1 MAEGIVHK
9 GKSLEEL
16 ERDIICAICQE
27 HYTEP
32 KVLPCLHYY
41 CKKCILKL
49 ALRTATNQPF
59 SCPEC
64 RKETILPEGGVDQ
77 LKTAFFVHRMEA
89 MYSTVERIHG
99 KVEVKCE
106 GCTSGSNSISF
117 CRQCTAFICKAC
129 VESHQRMKMFE
140 GHNVVSMLDLKVGT
154 AKTTINIAETAAP
167 VKCKVHKK
175 SLKLYCFDCDRVICR
190 DCTVKDHRDHN
201 FEFCAVAAPET
212 KEELTKMLECLRELS
227 KNMSLAMEV
236 VKTTKQEVETQGSS
250 VERTIQTSFE
260 EIFEMMKKHKQEM
273 LEGARKLIQEKMNK
287 LSVQEKNLSLASSKV
302 ISVVDYAERF
312 VSHSSDNEVMSMHI
326 DIKRQMNEIGEHG
339 KADGIMKPVE
349 EADMGVEVRCAEA
362 LQQLFQTQAKM
373 TRLVLD
379 PAKCTV
385 RGEGVKTAVVHQTS
399 EVTFTTILSNNKISR
414 RRAKVL
420 GQLKSLYDG
429 SVIKCNVNQSSSGE
443 YRIQYTPIVRGR
455 HELTVLVDG
464 QQVSGSPFP
473 VFVSIPP
480 TQLGKPVKVLD
491 NMARIVEVAF
501 NSIGKVIMLEHVHNF
516 LAFYDGQKIFKSLN
530 RDHHLL
536 CGSVP
541 VGLATDDEDYVY
553 CTTNDESNIL
563 KFNKDGC
570 IVEKV
575 QVDTSSVNM
584 GVAVVGDEVM
594 VCDACTGGTI
604 VVYDRELNY
613 LRRITVENAGVFRDI
628 SADSHGNIFITDRD
642 NQCIR
647 AFSQHGDLLQSFN
660 FDRNGINVLTRPL
673 GLCVSGQFIYVCNN
687 GLDNDN
693 HNVSVFTTEGE
704 YVTTF
709 GHKGTGEGEFN
720 VPVGVCVDTHGFI
733 YVCDMYNNRIQ
744 VF

>member
-1 MAEGIVHK
+1 MAEGIVHE
-9 GKSLEEL
+9 GKSLVEL

-49 ALRTATNQPF
+49 ALRTASNQPF
-59 SCPEC
+59 PCPEC
-64 RKETILPEGGVDQ
+64 RKETILPEGGVDE

-89 MYSTVERIHG
+89 MYSTVERVHG
-99 KVEVKCE
+99 KVAVKCE
-106 GCTSGSNSISF
+106 GCTSGSNAVSF

-129 VESHQRMKMFE
+129 VESHQRMKTFE
-140 GHNVVSMLDLKVGT
+140 GHNVVSMLDLKVGK
-154 AKTTINIAETAAP
+154 AKAAITIAETAAP
-167 VKCKVHKK
+167 VKCEIHKK
-175 SLKLYCFDCDRVICR
+175 SFKLYCFDCDRVICR

-236 VKTTKQEVETQGSS
+236 VKTTKQEVETQGNS

-260 EIFEMMKKHKQEM
+260 ELFETMKKHKQEM

-326 DIKRQMNEIGEHG
+326 DIKRQINEIEEHG
-339 KADGIMKPVE
+339 KADGTMEPVE
-349 EADMGVEVRCAEA
+349 EADMGVEVMCAEA

-373 TRLVLD
+373 TRIVLD
-379 PAKCTV
+379 PAQCTV
-385 RGEGVKTAVVHQTS
+385 RGEGMETAVVHQTS
-399 EVTFTTILSNNKISR
+399 EVTLTTILSNNKISR

-429 SVIKCNVNQSSSGE
+429 TVIKCNVNQSSSGE
-443 YRIQYTPIVRGR
+443 YRIQYTPTVRGR

-464 QQVSGSPFP
+464 QQVAGSPFP

-480 TQLGKPVKVLD
+480 TQLGKPVTVLD
-491 NMARIVEVAF
+491 SLAEVAAVAF
-501 NSIGKVIMLEHVHNF
+501 NSIGKVIMLEDVV
-516 LAFYDGQKIFKSLN
+516 FYDGHKILKSLN
-530 RDHHLL
+530 GDHLL
-536 CGSVP
+536 LNGSKP

-553 CTTNDESNIL
+553 CTTCTCNGSNIL

-570 IVEKV
+570 IVKKV
-575 QVDTSSVNM
+575 EVDTSSDYL
-584 GVAVVGDEVM
+584 GVAVVVDEVM
-594 VCDACTGGTI
+594 VCDAGTSGTI
-604 VVYDRELNY
+604 VVYDRELSY
-613 LRRITVENAGVFRDI
+613 LRRITVENAGVFRDV

-642 NQCIR
+642 KQCIR
-647 AFSQHGDLLQSFN
+647 AFSQHGDPLQSFN

-673 GLCVSGQFIYVCNN
+673 GICVSGQFIYVCNN
-687 GLDNDN
+687 GRDNDN

-709 GHKGTGEGEFN
+709 GHKGNGEGEFN
-720 VPVGVCVDTHGFI
+720 EPIGVCVDTHGFI

>member
-1 MAEGIVHK
+1 MAEDIVYE

-16 ERDIICAICQE
+16 ERDILCAVCQE

-41 CKKCILKL
+41 CKKCILNL
-49 ALRTATNQPF
+49 ALRRGTNQPF
-59 SCPEC
+59 ACPEC
-64 RKETILPEGGVDQ
+64 RKETILPEGGVDE

-106 GCTSGSNSISF
+106 GCTSGSVAVSF

-129 VESHQRMKMFE
+129 VEPHQRMKMFE
-140 GHNVVSMLDLKVGT
+140 GHNVVSMLDLKVGK
-154 AKTTINIAETAAP
+154 AKAAITIAEMAAS
-167 VKCKVHKK
+167 VKCKIHKK

-212 KEELTKMLECLRELS
+212 KEELTKMLECLKELS
-227 KNMSLAMEV
+227 ESLSLTMEV

-250 VERTIQTSFE
+250 VESTIQTSFE
-260 EIFEMMKKHKQEM
+260 KLFEMMKKHKQDM

-287 LSVQEKNLSLASSKV
+287 LSVQENNLSLASSKV

-326 DIKRQMNEIGEHG
+326 DIKRQINEVEEHG
-339 KADGIMKPVE
+339 KADRIMEPVE

-379 PAKCTV
+379 PAQCTV
-385 RGEGVKTAVVHQTS
+385 RGEGVKTAVVQQTS
-399 EVTFTTILSNNKISR
+399 EVTLTTILSNNKISR
-414 RRAKVL
+414 RRVKVL

-429 SVIKCNVNQSSSGE
+429 SVIKCNVNQSGPGE
-443 YRIQYTPIVRGR
+443 YRIQYTPTVRGR

-464 QQVSGSPFP
+464 QQVAGSPFP
-473 VFVSIPP
+473 VFVSIRP
-480 TQLGKPVKVLD
+480 TQLGKPVKALD
-491 NMARIVEVAF
+491 NLAQISAVAF
-501 NSIGKVIMLEHVHNF
+501 NSIGKVIIFKDIHYF
-516 LAFYDGQKIFKSLN
+516 LVFYDGHKILKCLN
-530 RDHHLL
+530 GDHLSS
-536 CGSVP
+536 GSVP
-541 VGLATDDEDYVY
+541 VALATDDEDCVY
-553 CTTNDESNIL
+553 CTTFNESNIL
-563 KFNKDGC
+563 KFNKDGY
-570 IVEKV
+570 IVKKV
-575 QVDTSSVNM
+575 QADTSSDYM

-594 VCDACTGGTI
+594 VCDARMGGTI
-604 VVYDRELNY
+604 VVYDRTLNY

-642 NQCIR
+642 KQCIR
-647 AFSQHGDLLQSFN
+647 AFSQHGDPLQSFN
-660 FDRNGINVLTRPL
+660 FDRNGINVLTRSL
-673 GLCVSGQFIYVCNN
+673 GICVSGQFLYVCNN

-704 YVTTF
+704 YITTF

-720 VPVGVCVDTHGFI
+720 VPIVVCVDTHGFI
-733 YVCDMYNNRIQ
+733 YVCDRCNNRIQ
-744 VF
+744 IF

>member
-1 MAEGIVHK
+1 MAEGIVHE
-9 GKSLEEL
+9 GKSLVEL

-49 ALRTATNQPF
+49 ALRTASNQPF
-59 SCPEC
+59 PCPEC
-64 RKETILPEGGVDQ
+64 RKETTLPEGGVDE

-89 MYSTVERIHG
+89 MYSTVERVHG

-106 GCTSGSNSISF
+106 GCTSGSNAVSF

-129 VESHQRMKMFE
+129 VEPHHRMKMFE
-140 GHNVVSMLDLKVGT
+140 GHNVVSMLDLKVGK
-154 AKTTINIAETAAP
+154 AKAAINIAETAAP
-167 VKCKVHKK
+167 VKCKVHKE

-212 KEELTKMLECLRELS
+212 KEELTKMMECLKELS
-227 KNMSLAMEV
+227 ESLSLAMEV

-250 VERTIQTSFE
+250 VESTIQSSFE
-260 EIFEMMKKHKQEM
+260 EIFEMLKKHKQNM

-326 DIKRQMNEIGEHG
+326 DIKRQINEIEEHG
-339 KADGIMKPVE
+339 KTDGIMEPVE
-349 EADMGVEVRCAEA
+349 EADMGVEVMCAEA

-379 PAKCTV
+379 PAQCTV
-385 RGEGVKTAVVHQTS
+385 RGEGAKTAEVHQTS
-399 EVTFTTILSNNKISR
+399 EVTLTTILSNSKISR
-414 RRAKVL
+414 CRAKVL
-420 GQLKSLYDG
+420 GQLKSLYDE

-443 YRIQYTPIVRGR
+443 YRIQYTPTVRGR
-455 HELTVLVDG
+455 HELTVLVDS
-464 QQVSGSPFP
+464 QQVAGSPFP

-491 NMARIVEVAF
+491 NLALTTEVAF
-501 NSIGKVIMLEHVHNF
+501 NSIGKVMMLEGGHYF
-516 LAFYDGQKIFKSLN
+516 LVFYDGHIIFKSLN
-530 RDHHLL
+530 RDHLPY
-536 CGSVP
+536 GSLP

-553 CTTNDESNIL
+553 CTTNSESSIL

-570 IVEKV
+570 IVTKV
-575 QVDTSSVNM
+575 EVETSSAYL

-594 VCDACTGGTI
+594 VCDSCMGGTI

-613 LRRITVENAGVFRDI
+613 LRTITVENAGVFRDI

-642 NQCIR
+642 KQCIR
-647 AFSQHGDLLQSFN
+647 AFSQHGDPLQSFN

-673 GLCVSGQFIYVCNN
+673 GICVSGQFIYVCNN
-687 GLDNDN
+687 GRDTDN

-709 GHKGTGEGEFN
+709 GHMGNGEGEFDT
-720 VPVGVCVDTHGFI
+720 PVGVGVDTHGFI
-733 YVCDMYNNRIQ
+733 YVCDRGNNRIQ

>member
-1 MAEGIVHK
+1 MAEDIVYE
-9 GKSLEEL
+9 GKSLEDL
-16 ERDIICAICQE
+16 ERDILCAICQE

-41 CKKCILKL
+41 CKQCILKL
-49 ALRTATNQPF
+49 ALRRGTNQSFP
-59 SCPEC
+59 CPEC
-64 RKETILPEGGVDQ
+64 RKETTLPEGGVDE

-106 GCTSGSNSISF
+106 GCTSGSNAISF

-129 VESHQRMKMFE
+129 VEPHQRMKMFE
-140 GHNVVSMLDLKVGT
+140 GHDVVSMQDLKVGK
-154 AKTTINIAETAAP
+154 AKAAINIAETAAP
-167 VKCKVHKK
+167 VKCKIYKK
-175 SLKLYCFDCDRVICR
+175 SLKLHCFDCDHVICR

-227 KNMSLAMEV
+227 ENMSLAMEV

-326 DIKRQMNEIGEHG
+326 DIKRQINEIEEHG
-339 KADGIMKPVE
+339 KADGIMEPVE
-349 EADMGVEVRCAEA
+349 EADMVVEVRCAEA
-362 LQQLFQTQAKM
+362 LQQLFQTQAKI
-373 TRLVLD
+373 TQLVLD
-379 PAKCTV
+379 PAQCTV
-385 RGEGVKTAVVHQTS
+385 RGEGVKTAEVHQTAK
-399 EVTFTTILSNNKISR
+399 VTITTILSNNKISR

-429 SVIKCNVNQSSSGE
+429 SVIKCNVNQSSYGE
-443 YRIQYTPIVRGR
+443 YRIQYTPTVRGR

-464 QQVSGSPFP
+464 QQVAGSPFP

-491 NMARIVEVAF
+491 NLSQISAVAL
-501 NSIGKVIMLEHVHNF
+501 NSIGRVTILDDVHYF
-516 LAFYDGQKIFKSLN
+516 LVFYDGHKIFKSLN
-530 RDHHLL
+530 GDHLL
-536 CGSVP
+536 SGSAP
-541 VGLATDDEDYVY
+541 AGLATDDEDNVY

-575 QVDTSSVNM
+575 QADTSSVYM
-584 GVAVVGDEVM
+584 GMAVVGDEVM

-604 VVYDRELNY
+604 IVYDRELNY

-673 GLCVSGQFIYVCNN
+673 GICVSGQFIYVCNN
-687 GLDNDN
+687 GWDNDSY
-693 HNVSVFTTEGE
+693 NVSVFTTEGE

-709 GHKGTGEGEFN
+709 GHKGNGEGEFN
-720 VPVGVCVDTHGFI
+720 EPIGVCVDTHGFI
-733 YVCDMYNNRIQ
+733 YVCDNCNNRIQ

>member
-1 MAEGIVHK
+1 MAEGIVHE

-49 ALRTATNQPF
+49 ALRTASNQSF

-64 RKETILPEGGVDQ
+64 RKETILPEGGVDE

-99 KVEVKCE
+99 NVEVKCE
-106 GCTSGSNSISF
+106 GCTSGYNAVSF

-129 VESHQRMKMFE
+129 VEPHQRMKMFE
-140 GHNVVSMLDLKVGT
+140 GHNVVSMLDLKVGK
-154 AKTTINIAETAAP
+154 AKAAINIAETAAP
-167 VKCKVHKK
+167 VKCKVHKE

-212 KEELTKMLECLRELS
+212 KEDLTKMLECLKELS

-250 VERTIQTSFE
+250 VESTIQTSFE
-260 EIFEMMKKHKQEM
+260 ELFEMMKKHKQDM

-302 ISVVDYAERF
+302 VSVVDYAERF

-326 DIKRQMNEIGEHG
+326 DIKRQINEIEEHG
-339 KADGIMKPVE
+339 KADRIMEPVE
-349 EADMGVEVRCAEA
+349 EADMGVEVVCAEA
-362 LQQLFQTQAKM
+362 LQQLFQTQAKI
-373 TRLVLD
+373 TELGLD
-379 PAKCTV
+379 PAQCTV
-385 RGEGVKTAVVHQTS
+385 RGERVKTAEVHQTA
-399 EVTFTTILSNNKISR
+399 EVTLTTILSNKISR
-414 RRAKVL
+414 HRAKVL
-420 GQLKSLYDG
+420 GLLMSLYDG
-429 SVIKCNVNQSSSGE
+429 SVIKCNVNQSGPGE
-443 YRIQYTPIVRGR
+443 YRIQYTPTVRGR

-464 QQVSGSPFP
+464 QQVAGSPFP

-480 TQLGKPVKVLD
+480 TQLGKPAKVLG
-491 NMARIVEVAF
+491 NLARVSMVEF
-501 NSIGKVIMLEHVHNF
+501 NSIGKVTMLENVHNF
-516 LAFYDGQKIFKSLN
+516 LAFYDGDKIFKSLN
-530 RDHHLL
+530 GDLL
-536 CGSVP
+536 YSDSVP
-541 VGLATDDEDYVY
+541 AGLATDDEDYVY
-553 CTTNDESNIL
+553 CTTCTESNIL
-563 KFNKDGC
+563 KFDKDGC
-570 IVEKV
+570 IVKKV
-575 QVDTSSVNM
+575 EVASSAYL

-594 VCDACTGGTI
+594 VCDAIVGGTI
-604 VVYDRELNY
+604 VVCDRELNY
-613 LRRITVENAGVFRDI
+613 LRKITVENAGVFRDI
-628 SADSHGNIFITDRD
+628 SADSHSNIFVTDRD
-642 NQCIR
+642 KQCIR
-647 AFSQHGDLLQSFN
+647 AFSQHGDPLQSFN

-687 GLDNDN
+687 GCDNDN
-693 HNVSVFTTEGE
+693 HNVSVFTTEGV

-709 GHKGTGEGEFN
+709 GHKGTGEGEFDI
-720 VPVGVCVDTHGFI
+720 PIGVCVDTHGFV
-733 YVCDMYNNRIQ
+733 YVCDRGNNRIQ

>member
-1 MAEGIVHK
+1 MAEGIVHE
-9 GKSLEEL
+9 GKSLVEL

-41 CKKCILKL
+41 CKKCILRL

-59 SCPEC
+59 PCPEC
-64 RKETILPEGGVDQ
+64 RKETILPEGGVDE

-89 MYSTVERIHG
+89 MYSTVERVHG
-99 KVEVKCE
+99 KVAVKCE
-106 GCTSGSNSISF
+106 GCTSGSNAISF

-129 VESHQRMKMFE
+129 VESHRRMKMFE
-140 GHNVVSMLDLKVGT
+140 GHNVVSMLDLKVGK
-154 AKTTINIAETAAP
+154 AKAAINIAETAAP

-175 SLKLYCFDCDRVICR
+175 SLKLYCFDCDHVICR

-212 KEELTKMLECLRELS
+212 KEELTKMLECLKELS

-250 VERTIQTSFE
+250 VESTIQTSFE
-260 EIFEMMKKHKQEM
+260 EIFETMKKHKQEM

-302 ISVVDYAERF
+302 ISIMDNAERF
-312 VSHSSDNEVMSMHI
+312 VSHSSDNEVMSMHV
-326 DIKRQMNEIGEHG
+326 DIKRQINEMEEHG
-339 KADGIMKPVE
+339 KADRMEPVE

-362 LQQLFQTQAKM
+362 LQLFQTQAKV
-373 TRLVLD
+373 TQLVLD
-379 PAKCTV
+379 PAQCTV
-385 RGEGVKTAVVHQTS
+385 RGEGVKTAEVHQTA
-399 EVTFTTILSNNKISR
+399 EVTLNTILSNSKISR

-429 SVIKCNVNQSSSGE
+429 TVIKCNVNQSSSGE
-443 YRIQYTPIVRGR
+443 YHIQYTPIVRGR
-455 HELTVLVDG
+455 HELAVLVDG
-464 QQVSGSPFP
+464 QQVAGSPFP

-480 TQLGKPVKVLD
+480 NQLGKPVKVLD
-491 NMARIVEVAF
+491 NLAQIAAVAF
-501 NSIGKVIMLEHVHNF
+501 NSIGKVVIIDHVHYF
-516 LAFYDGQKIFKSLN
+516 LVFYDGHKILKSLK
-530 RDHHLL
+530 RDCLPY
-536 CGSVP
+536 GSEP

-553 CTTNDESNIL
+553 CTTWTRNGSNIL
-563 KFNKDGC
+563 KFKKDGC
-570 IVEKV
+570 IVKKV
-575 QVDTSSVNM
+575 QADASSDYM

-594 VCDACTGGTI
+594 VCDARTGGTI

-613 LRRITVENAGVFRDI
+613 LRRITVENAGVFRDV
-628 SADSHGNIFITDRD
+628 SADSHSNIFITDRD
-642 NQCIR
+642 KQCIR
-647 AFSQHGDLLQSFN
+647 AFSQHGDPLQSFN
-660 FDRNGINVLTRPL
+660 FDRNGVDVLTRPL

-687 GLDNDN
+687 GRDNDD

-720 VPVGVCVDTHGFI
+720 VPQAVGVDTHGFI
-733 YVCDMYNNRIQ
+733 YVCDNWNNRIQ

>member
-1 MAEGIVHK
+1 MAEGIVHE
-9 GKSLEEL
+9 GKSLVEL
-16 ERDIICAICQE
+16 ERDITCAVCQE

-49 ALRTATNQPF
+49 ALRTASNQPF
-59 SCPEC
+59 PCPEC
-64 RKETILPEGGVDQ
+64 RKETTLPEGGVDE

-106 GCTSGSNSISF
+106 GCTSGSNAVSF

-129 VESHQRMKMFE
+129 VEPHQRMKMFE
-140 GHNVVSMLDLKVGT
+140 GHNVVSMLDLKVGK
-154 AKTTINIAETAAP
+154 AKAAINIAKTAAP
-167 VKCKVHKK
+167 VKCKIHKK
-175 SLKLYCFDCDRVICR
+175 SLKLYCFNCDRVICR

-287 LSVQEKNLSLASSKV
+287 LSVQEKNLSLVSSKV

-312 VSHSSDNEVMSMHI
+312 VSHSSDNEVMSMHV
-326 DIKRQMNEIGEHG
+326 DIKHQINEMEEHG
-339 KADGIMKPVE
+339 KADRIMEPVE

-362 LQQLFQTQAKM
+362 LQQLFQTQAKV
-373 TRLVLD
+373 TQLVLD
-379 PAKCTV
+379 PAQCTV
-385 RGEGVKTAVVHQTS
+385 SGEGVKTAEVHQTA
-399 EVTFTTILSNNKISR
+399 EVTLNTILSNNKISR

-429 SVIKCNVNQSSSGE
+429 TVIKCNVNQSSYGE
-443 YRIQYTPIVRGR
+443 YRIQYTPIVRGC

-464 QQVSGSPFP
+464 QQVAGSPFP

-491 NMARIVEVAF
+491 TLAEISAVAF
-501 NSIGKVIMLEHVHNF
+501 NSIGKVIMLENVHNF
-516 LAFYDGQKIFKSLN
+516 LVFYDGHEIFKSLN
-530 RDHHLL
+530 RDHIPS
-536 CGSVP
+536 GSVP
-541 VGLATDDEDYVY
+541 VGLATDDEDYGY
-553 CTTNDESNIL
+553 CTTCNESNIL

-570 IVEKV
+570 IVKKV
-575 QVDTSSVNM
+575 EVDISKAYL

-594 VCDACTGGTI
+594 VCDARTGGTI

-628 SADSHGNIFITDRD
+628 AADSHGNIFITDRD
-642 NQCIR
+642 KQCIR

-687 GLDNDN
+687 GRDNDN

-709 GHKGTGEGEFN
+709 GHKGTREGEFN
-720 VPVGVCVDTHGFI
+720 IPITVCVDTHGFV
-733 YVCDMYNNRIQ
+733 YVCDNSNNRIQ

>member
-1 MAEGIVHK
+1 MAEDIVYE

-16 ERDIICAICQE
+16 ERDILCAVCQE

-41 CKKCILKL
+41 CKKCILNL
-49 ALRTATNQPF
+49 ALRRGTNQPF
-59 SCPEC
+59 PCPEC
-64 RKETILPEGGVDQ
+64 RKETILPEGGVDE

-106 GCTSGSNSISF
+106 GCTSGSVAVSF

-129 VESHQRMKMFE
+129 VEPHQRMKMFE
-140 GHNVVSMLDLKVGT
+140 GHNVVSMLDLKVGK
-154 AKTTINIAETAAP
+154 AKAAINIAETAAP
-167 VKCKVHKK
+167 VKCKIHKK
-175 SLKLYCFDCDRVICR
+175 SLELYCFDCDRVICR

-201 FEFCAVAAPET
+201 FEFCTVAAPET

-260 EIFEMMKKHKQEM
+260 EIFEMMKKHKQDM

-326 DIKRQMNEIGEHG
+326 DIKRQINETEEHG
-339 KADGIMKPVE
+339 KADRIMEPVE

-379 PAKCTV
+379 PAQCTV
-385 RGEGVKTAVVHQTS
+385 RGEGVKTAVVQQTS
-399 EVTFTTILSNNKISR
+399 EVTLTTKLTNNKISR
-414 RRAKVL
+414 CRAKVL

-429 SVIKCNVNQSSSGE
+429 TVIKCNVNQSGPGE
-443 YRIQYTPIVRGR
+443 YRIQYTPTVRGR
-455 HELTVLVDG
+455 HELTVLVNG
-464 QQVSGSPFP
+464 QQVSGCPFP

-480 TQLGKPVKVLD
+480 TQLGKTVKVLG
-491 NMARIVEVAF
+491 NFARISVVAF
-501 NSIGKVIMLEHVHNF
+501 NSIGKVVVFEHVHNF
-516 LAFYDGQKIFKSLN
+516 LVFYDGHKIFKCLN
-530 RDHHLL
+530 GDHLL
-536 CGSVP
+536 SGSEP
-541 VGLATDDEDYVY
+541 AGLATDENYVY
-553 CTTNDESNIL
+553 CTTWTRNGSNIL

-570 IVEKV
+570 IVKKV
-575 QVDTSSVNM
+575 EVDTSSDYM

-594 VCDACTGGTI
+594 VCDACTSGTI

-628 SADSHGNIFITDRD
+628 SADSHSNIFVTDRD
-642 NQCIR
+642 KQCIR
-647 AFSQHGDLLQSFN
+647 AFSQHGDPLQSFS

-673 GLCVSGQFIYVCNN
+673 GLCVSGQYVYVCNN

-709 GHKGTGEGEFN
+709 GHKGTGKGEFN
-720 VPVGVCVDTHGFI
+720 IPVTVCVDTHGFV
-733 YVCDMYNNRIQ
+733 YVCDNSG
-744 VF
+744 F

>member
-1 MAEGIVHK
+1 
-9 GKSLEEL
+9 
-16 ERDIICAICQE
+16 
-27 HYTEP
+27 
-32 KVLPCLHYY
+32 
-41 CKKCILKL
+41 
-49 ALRTATNQPF
+49 
-59 SCPEC
+59 
-64 RKETILPEGGVDQ
+64 
-77 LKTAFFVHRMEA
+77 

-106 GCTSGSNSISF
+106 GCTSGSNAISF

-129 VESHQRMKMFE
+129 VESHQRMKIFE
-140 GHNVVSMLDLKVGT
+140 GHNVVSMLDLKVGK
-154 AKTTINIAETAAP
+154 AKAAINIAETAAP
-167 VKCKVHKK
+167 VKCKIHKK

-212 KEELTKMLECLRELS
+212 KEELAKMLECLKELS
-227 KNMSLAMEV
+227 ESLSLAMEV

-260 EIFEMMKKHKQEM
+260 ELFEMMKKHKQDM

-326 DIKRQMNEIGEHG
+326 DIKRQINEIEEHG
-339 KADGIMKPVE
+339 KADRSMEPVE

-373 TRLVLD
+373 TRIVLD
-379 PAKCTV
+379 PAQCTV
-385 RGEGVKTAVVHQTS
+385 RGEGVKTAVVYQTS
-399 EVTFTTILSNNKISR
+399 EVTLTIILSNNKISR
-414 RRAKVL
+414 CRAKVL
-420 GQLKSLYDG
+420 GQLKSLYDE
-429 SVIKCNVNQSSSGE
+429 SVIKCNVNQSGPGE
-443 YRIQYTPIVRGR
+443 YCIQYTPTVRGR

-464 QQVSGSPFP
+464 KQVAGSLFP
-473 VFVSIPP
+473 VLVSIPP
-480 TQLGKPVKVLD
+480 AQLGKPVKVLD
-491 NMARIVEVAF
+491 NLAKISMAAF
-501 NSIGKVIMLEHVHNF
+501 NSIGKVIMFNHDHNF
-516 LAFYDGQKIFKSLN
+516 LAFYDGNKIFKSLN
-530 RDHHLL
+530 RDHLPPS
-536 CGSVP
+536 SVP
-541 VGLATDDEDYVY
+541 AGLATDDEDYVY
-553 CTTNDESNIL
+553 CTTFDESNIL
-563 KFNKDGC
+563 KFNKEGC
-570 IVEKV
+570 IVKKV
-575 QVDTSSVNM
+575 QVDAYLRL
-584 GVAVVGDEVM
+584 AVVGDEVM
-594 VCDACTGGTI
+594 VCDSCTGGTI

-628 SADSHGNIFITDRD
+628 SADSYSNIFVTDRD
-642 NQCIR
+642 KQCIR

-673 GLCVSGQFIYVCNN
+673 GICVSGQFVYVCNN

-720 VPVGVCVDTHGFI
+720 TPIGVCVDTHGFI
-733 YVCDMYNNRIQ
+733 YVCDRCNNRIQ